1 MASQPRKGDVPM
13 QNEDSVTS
21 IYPLIKK
28 KLEALDSV
36 DYKRYRKDDYKR
48 YLNEFGSFYL
58 NFGRG
63 SGHTELARM
72 ILKDNENSY
81 VFTINHSMAKSNFK
95 EFNWRYFVLGD
106 ISFRGKCFCKDP
118 IFIVD
123 CYYLAKKSFIKE
135 LKTWHPKAI
144 IYLE

>member
-1 MASQPRKGDVPM
+1 M

-28 KLEALDSV
+28 KLEALDSG

-48 YLNEFGSFYL
+48 YLNKFGSFYL

-95 EFNWRYFVLGD
+95 EFDWRYFVLGD

-118 IFIVD
+118 VFIID
-123 CYYLAKKSFIKE
+123 CASLAKKRLTEE
-135 LKTWHPKAI
+135 LKIYQPKAI